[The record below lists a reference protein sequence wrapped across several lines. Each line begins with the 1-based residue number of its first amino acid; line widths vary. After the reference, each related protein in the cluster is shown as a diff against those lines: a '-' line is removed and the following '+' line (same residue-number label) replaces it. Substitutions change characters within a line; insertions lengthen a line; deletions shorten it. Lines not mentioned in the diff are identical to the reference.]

1 MYNGNG
7 KKENQECSIVSTRL
21 PIQVPL
27 QCAPYFACLI
37 IELMKRRK
45 KKRPAKIEV
54 RGYNN
59 NPGEYAQYY
68 QNYLESNP
76 IGNAKC

>member
-1 MYNGNG
+1 MLY
-7 KKENQECSIVSTRL
+7 SVHAAAYTSTTT
-21 PIQVPL
+21 V
-27 QCAPYFACLI
+27 CPYFACLI

>member
-7 KKENQECSIVSTRL
+7 KRENEECSIVPTRL

-27 QCAPYFACLI
+27 QCVCLI
-37 IELMKRRK
+37 IELMKR
-45 KKRPAKIEV
+45 KRPAKIEV

-59 NPGEYAQYY
+59 NPGEYTQYY